1 MLIRRLVLV
10 VSIVFTGSLALAA
23 AATAAGGGLSPGNY
37 TFSSMSANAFFGGFK
52 GGPPQPTFSVFVNHG
67 LNSFEAENSD
77 SSTVM
82 ESTMVQFSQFDSKG
96 VGGFGCFI
104 IPAGDFSVGPDMQ
117 SAALHAK
124 LTVNNLCPGF
134 GKPFG
139 AGALAGATPG
149 RTPQVEAQGGASTN
163 LPQRESRLHAEADHI
178 LRAILIDLSRQGRPR
193 TDDAHLALQHV
204 DQLRQLVQAGPSQ
217 Q

>member
-149 RTPQVEAQGGASTN
+149 RTPST
-163 LPQRESRLHAEADHI
+163 
-178 LRAILIDLSRQGRPR
+178 GRSPGWSVHEPA
-193 TDDAHLALQHV
+193 TT
-204 DQLRQLVQAGPSQ
+204 
-217 Q
+217 